1 MMSAPCYRGL
11 LVCLLLVVFCQPVA
25 HASPKVAIV
34 EAQILI
40 ESGEYEEAIRYLE
53 NATVQYPGNDM
64 LLSLYGDAL
73 YENKQIAEAEV
84 AFRRALE
91 INPLNA
97 LAARRIEVIRSIYDA
112 SVSEQAQ
119 QLEELT
125 LDKLFD
131 LIAMAMAFAL
141 GTVMSKY
148 LRKFSDWNFM
158 RRSRKLFLKGDYDD
172 FVDLLEIQLSTNELK
187 PLRRSIHFMQEQMSQ
202 DEIMTLLNR
211 YVNTEDN
218 LHTLT
223 RMVRLS
229 YEHGDNP
236 NT

>member
-1 MMSAPCYRGL
+1 MICVLS
-11 LVCLLLVVFCQPVA
+11 QPGWAVA
-25 HASPKVAIV
+25 QQPSSPKVAIV

-40 ESGEYEEAIRYLE
+40 DQGDIESAIELLK
-53 NATVQYPGNDM
+53 NANQQFPGNDM
-64 LLSLYGDAL
+64 LLILYGDAL
-73 YENKQIAEAEV
+73 YENKQMTLAEQAYMQ
-84 AFRRALE
+84 ALE
-91 INPLNA
+91 INPLSPT
-97 LAARRIEVIRSIYDA
+97 AAKRIEVIRAISNA
-112 SVSEQAQ
+112 SVSEKAQ

-131 LIAMAMAFAL
+131 LLAMALAFAL

-187 PLRRSIHFMQEQMSQ
+187 PLRKSIEFMQQHMAHE
-202 DEIMTLLNR
+202 EIDRMLNR

-223 RMVRLS
+223 RMVSKS
-229 YEHGDNP
+229 YEAGYHKD
-236 NT
+236 

>member
-1 MMSAPCYRGL
+1 MAMAQEL
-11 LVCLLLVVFCQPVA
+11 
-25 HASPKVAIV
+25 ASPKVAIV

-40 ESGEYEEAIRYLE
+40 DKGEIVNAIELLK
-53 NATVQYPGNDM
+53 NANQQFPVNDI
-64 LLSLYGDAL
+64 LLILYGDAL
-73 YENKQIAEAEV
+73 YENKQMALAEQAYMQ
-84 AFRRALE
+84 ALE
-91 INPLNA
+91 INPLSPT
-97 LAARRIEVIRSIYDA
+97 AAKRIEVIRAISNA
-112 SVSEQAQ
+112 SVSEKAQ

-131 LIAMAMAFAL
+131 LLAMALAFAL

-187 PLRRSIHFMQEQMSQ
+187 PLRKSIEFMQQHMAHE
-202 DEIMTLLNR
+202 EINHMLNR

-229 YEHGDNP
+229 YEAGYHKD
-236 NT
+236 

>member
-1 MMSAPCYRGL
+1 MKSTGL
-11 LVCLLLVVFCQPVA
+11 ALLILCLSCFAQAQDNRPV
-25 HASPKVAIV
+25 SVKEAIV

-40 ESGEYEEAIRYLE
+40 ESGEHDQAISYLE
-53 NATVQYPGNDM
+53 GVLKNNPNNDT
-64 LLSLYGDAL
+64 LLALYGDAL
-73 YENKQIAEAEV
+73 YENKQITQAEV

-131 LIAMAMAFAL
+131 LVTMAMAFAL
-141 GTVMSKY
+141 GTVMSRY
-148 LRKFSDWNFM
+148 MRKFGDWNFT
-158 RRSRKLFLKGDYDD
+158 RRSRRLFLKGDYDD
-172 FVDLLEIQLSTNELK
+172 FVDMLEIQLSTNELR
-187 PLRRSIHFMQEQMSQ
+187 PLRKSVAFMHQHMSTE
-202 DEIMTLLNR
+202 EILSMLRR

-223 RMVRLS
+223 RMVKLS
-229 YEHGDNP
+229 DEAKSHAAV
-236 NT
+236 

>member
-1 MMSAPCYRGL
+1 MSMTLRWSSFAI
-11 LVCLLLVVFCQPVA
+11 LLLMLNCQQA
-25 HASPKVAIV
+25 AIASPRVAIV
-34 EAQILI
+34 EAQIMI
-40 ESGEYEEAIRYLE
+40 DGGEYKEAIQYLE
-53 NATVQYPGNDM
+53 SAIIEYPGNDT
-64 LLSLYGDAL
+64 LLALYGSAL

-97 LAARRIEVIRSIYDA
+97 MAAGQIEVIRFISNA

-187 PLRRSIHFMQEQMSQ
+187 PLRRSIHFMQEQMSK

-229 YEHGDNP
+229 YEHGDSP
-236 NT
+236 NA

>member
-1 MMSAPCYRGL
+1 MKLKSLRFPLLAVFL
-11 LVCLLLVVFCQPVA
+11 LVLTHQQVA
-25 HASPKVAIV
+25 FASPRVAIV
-34 EAQILI
+34 EAQIMI
-40 ESGEYEEAIRYLE
+40 DSGEYKEAIEYLE
-53 NATVQYPGNDM
+53 AAIIEYPTNDT
-64 LLSLYGDAL
+64 LLALYGSAL
-73 YENKQIAEAEV
+73 YENKQISEAEV

-97 LAARRIEVIRSIYDA
+97 MAADQIEVIRFISNA
-112 SVSEQAQ
+112 SVSEKAQ
-119 QLEELT
+119 QIEELT

-141 GTVMSKY
+141 GTMMSKY

-158 RRSRKLFLKGDYDD
+158 RRSRKLFRKGDYDD

-187 PLRRSIHFMQEQMSQ
+187 PLRGSIHFMQQHMSEE
-202 DEIMTLLNR
+202 EITTLLNR

-218 LHTLT
+218 LHTLS

-229 YEHGDNP
+229 YEHGDHLQN
-236 NT
+236 

>member
-1 MMSAPCYRGL
+1 MNAICYRGF
-11 LVCLLLVVFCQPVA
+11 LVCLLLAVLCQPVA

-97 LAARRIEVIRSIYDA
+97 L
-112 SVSEQAQ
+112 
-119 QLEELT
+119 
-125 LDKLFD
+125 
-131 LIAMAMAFAL
+131 
-141 GTVMSKY
+141 G
-148 LRKFSDWNFM
+148 N
-158 RRSRKLFLKGDYDD
+158 
-172 FVDLLEIQLSTNELK
+172 
-187 PLRRSIHFMQEQMSQ
+187 
-202 DEIMTLLNR
+202 
-211 YVNTEDN
+211 
-218 LHTLT
+218 
-223 RMVRLS
+223 
-229 YEHGDNP
+229 
-236 NT
+236 